1 MAVCPKCGYKLRLID
16 WKPNCPKCGVN
27 LNYYGADKKLQE
39 EADVAEVEHA
49 RIQKK
54 IDRLKASFVGSP
66 LTIARIILSVLPLGA
81 LMLPLCTVS
90 YSGPLIEQTTEKINA
105 VTIVNLVSSLDF
117 GKLGTMAGSSLLGK
131 GFIGYA
137 VALIALLLSMV
148 MLVVGLV
155 ALMAAMGPKGNIRNI
170 FNNCASLVMAGVSA
184 AAFSVF
190 SKEIASV
197 FPEFFSGKLNF
208 GIFVYMAL
216 ILVLLALNIY
226 LTINK
231 VQVKYKQC
239 YVGGIPVEEFQEEL
253 EKGTSIEELHKRM
266 DVILAEREAER
277 AAEAAKKEAERKA
290 KEEAELAKKA
300 GKL

>member
-27 LNYYGADKKLQE
+27 LNYYGADEKLQE

-131 GFIGYA
+131 GFIGYT
-137 VALIALLLSMV
+137 VALIALLLSF
-148 MLVVGLV
+148 
-155 ALMAAMGPKGNIRNI
+155 GPDVEVI
-170 FNNCASLVMAGVSA
+170 S
-184 AAFSVF
+184 
-190 SKEIASV
+190 
-197 FPEFFSGKLNF
+197 PT
-208 GIFVYMAL
+208 
-216 ILVLLALNIY
+216 VL
-226 LTINK
+226 
-231 VQVKYKQC
+231 
-239 YVGGIPVEEFQEEL
+239 
-253 EKGTSIEELHKRM
+253 
-266 DVILAEREAER
+266 
-277 AAEAAKKEAERKA
+277 
-290 KEEAELAKKA
+290 KEEMKKKISA
-300 GKL
+300 MCYNYRIDEDT

>member
-27 LNYYGADKKLQE
+27 LNYYGADEKLQE

-131 GFIGYA
+131 GFTGYA
-137 VALIALLLSMV
+137 VALIALLVSMA
-148 MLVVGLV
+148 MLVVGLI

-170 FNNCASLVMAGVSA
+170 FNNCVSLAMAGVSA

-197 FPEFFSGKLNF
+197 FPDFFSGKLNI

-216 ILVLLALNIY
+216 ICVLLALNIY

-239 YVGGIPVEEFQEEL
+239 YVGGIPVEEFEEEL
-253 EKGTSIEELHKRM
+253 AKGTSIEELHKRM

-300 GKL
+300 GKS